1 MQSYHYQERSYEIIA
16 STYGSIFNFDVKY
29 KFFIANTTTS
39 SKIGPNDR
47 NSWLAI
53 FWIVTDFVEK
63 IFRGLSQE
71 IRQEINDST
80 VD

>member
-1 MQSYHYQERSYEIIA
+1 MQNYHYQKRSYEIIA
-16 STYGSIFNFDVKY
+16 STYGSIFYFDVKY
-29 KFFIANTTTS
+29 KFFIANTTAS
-39 SKIGPNDR
+39 SKISPNDH

-63 IFRGLSQE
+63 IFGWLSQE
-71 IRQEINDST
+71 IWQEANDST